1 MLSGKYKRVG
11 DLSFIGEIVAEG
23 RSFIAP
29 VGGVVEAWRWHNSF
43 TAAQWSLYVP
53 PV

>member
-1 MLSGKYKRVG
+1 LDIGNKKHMQNFGGWWNFVMLSGKYKRVG

-29 VGGVVEAWRWHNSF
+29 VGGVVEA
-43 TAAQWSLYVP
+43 
-53 PV
+53 